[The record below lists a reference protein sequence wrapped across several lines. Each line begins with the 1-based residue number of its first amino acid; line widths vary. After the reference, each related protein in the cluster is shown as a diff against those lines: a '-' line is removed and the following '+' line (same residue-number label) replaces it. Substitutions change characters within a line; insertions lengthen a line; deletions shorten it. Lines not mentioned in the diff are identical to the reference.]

1 MPFTP
6 RPLPPPDNIMNKQR
20 LQRANILKERLQII
34 QEELEE
40 IIAEEESYKDNIPEN
55 MGRRFELAEEAL
67 ESMNDT
73 LTNLT
78 EAIDA
83 LESL

>member
-1 MPFTP
+1 
-6 RPLPPPDNIMNKQR
+6 MNKQR
-20 LQRANILKERLQII
+20 LQRANNLKERLQII

-55 MGRRFELAEEAL
+55 MGRRFEQAEEAL
-67 ESMNDT
+67 ESMNDA